1 MLQEISRWIEHT
13 SVSKV
18 IANADW
24 IIPAFQTVHILAIA
38 VVISTM
44 GMLDLR
50 LMGFTGMRYPLRAM
64 VDRYEP
70 WMWISVLVLLC
81 TGAVL
86 IIGEP
91 ERSLGNWVFQVKM
104 GLLASVLLL
113 TVVFKQLLR
122 RQVDAWERPQWA
134 AKLTGLVSLLLWIG
148 LASSARASH
157 SSTAPSCPEEAN
169 ELPALCHATA
179 STPPWWRPITCAGPG
194 AATGSSST
202 APSPPA
208 STMLRPSLDQAAS
221 TG

>member
-1 MLQEISRWIEHT
+1 MLQEIIRWIAHT
-13 SVSKV
+13 SASKV
-18 IANADW
+18 IANAEW

-50 LMGFTGMRYPLRAM
+50 LMGLTGTRYPLRAV
-64 VDRYEP
+64 VDRYVP

-86 IIGEP
+86 ITGEP

-113 TVVFKQLLR
+113 TVVFKQLLQR
-122 RQVDAWERPQWA
+122 HVDAWERPQLA

-148 LASSARASH
+148 
-157 SSTAPSCPEEAN
+157 
-169 ELPALCHATA
+169 
-179 STPPWWRPITCAGPG
+179 IIVAGRWI
-194 AATGSSST
+194 AYVS
-202 APSPPA
+202 
-208 STMLRPSLDQAAS
+208 
-221 TG
+221 

>member
-1 MLQEISRWIEHT
+1 MLQEIIRWIAHT
-13 SVSKV
+13 SASKV
-18 IANADW
+18 IANAEW
-24 IIPAFQTVHILAIA
+24 VIPAFQTVHILAIA

-50 LMGFTGMRYPLRAM
+50 LMGLTGTRYPLRAV
-64 VDRYEP
+64 VDRYVP

-113 TVVFKQLLR
+113 TVVFRQLLR
-122 RQVDAWERPQWA
+122 RHVDAWERPQLA

-148 LASSARASH
+148 
-157 SSTAPSCPEEAN
+157 
-169 ELPALCHATA
+169 
-179 STPPWWRPITCAGPG
+179 IIVAGRWI
-194 AATGSSST
+194 AYVS
-202 APSPPA
+202 
-208 STMLRPSLDQAAS
+208 
-221 TG
+221 